1 MGLGQGAAIASFP
14 EDGQLDRLTA
24 HLLGTA
30 LPPLQSLTRGDL
42 FWASYSTQ
50 KFLPVSLSSS
60 SIHVAPVSVFI
71 R

>member
-14 EDGQLDRLTA
+14 EDGQLGRLTA

-42 FWASYSTQ
+42 FWARYSTP
-50 KFLPVSLSSS
+50 KDSSCIAILVEFPRSSS
-60 SIHVAPVSVFI
+60 YRIY
-71 R
+71 